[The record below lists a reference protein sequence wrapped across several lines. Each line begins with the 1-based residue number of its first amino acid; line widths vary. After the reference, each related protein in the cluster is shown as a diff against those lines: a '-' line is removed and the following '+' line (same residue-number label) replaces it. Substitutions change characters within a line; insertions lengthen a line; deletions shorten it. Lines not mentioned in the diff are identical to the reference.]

1 MNIRQAAA
9 PAPPVAKLPVSG
21 HLSSLCGAVD
31 SLAVQRIPIRDG
43 PSAWPE
49 IRRLAPIDDR
59 FARDTAV
66 RNEHGGGGERQS
78 ERDRL
83 AVEQVPARR
92 PYCPCFAS
100 NFKRRAL
107 SLMKPAASFWS

>member
-1 MNIRQAAA
+1 MAR
-9 PAPPVAKLPVSG
+9 PL
-21 HLSSLCGAVD
+21 
-31 SLAVQRIPIRDG
+31 
-43 PSAWPE
+43 WPE

-66 RNEHGGGGERQS
+66 RNEPGGGERQS